1 MHEVRDLDG
10 VNIARILADE
20 SEVSI
25 TISAASGFATSGQ
38 YYPAESIRIS
48 SITGVAELR
57 AACEAALEAHL
68 AATQEA
74 PR

>member
-10 VNIARILADE
+10 VNLIRVLADKDE
-20 SEVSI
+20 ISI
-25 TISAASGFATSGQ
+25 TIMAPSGFASTGF
-38 YYPAESIRIS
+38 YPAESIRIS

-68 AATQEA
+68 AATQET
-74 PR
+74 PK